1 MKSIELLLLAFGL
14 GLDAFSVA
22 VAFGMC
28 QKTCPVGARLRLSL
42 SFGAFQFLMPLLG
55 FMAGERVANIIASFD
70 HFVVLGILSF
80 VGVKMLVEG
89 LRRDDTRPFPDLS
102 RGWPLLFASLATSI
116 DALAVGFSFA
126 LLQKGV
132 LLEALV
138 IGIFA
143 FSMTYLGVSFG
154 HRVQEKAIFSRPE
167 AFGGIVLILIGLKI
181 FLEHL

>member
-1 MKSIELLLLAFGL
+1 MKSVELAFLAFGL

-42 SFGAFQFLMPLLG
+42 AFGAFQFFMPLLG
-55 FMAGERVANIIASFD
+55 FLAGAKVTNIVASFD
-70 HFVVLGILSF
+70 HFVVLGILSS
-80 VGVKMLVEG
+80 VGVKMVAEG
-89 LRRDDTRPFPDLS
+89 LRRDETRPFPDLS

-126 LLQKGV
+126 LLQERV
-132 LLEALV
+132 LFEAMV

-154 HRVQEKAIFSRPE
+154 HQVQRRAVFSRPE
-167 AFGGIVLILIGLKI
+167 VFGGIVLILIGFKV
-181 FLEHL
+181 FFEHL